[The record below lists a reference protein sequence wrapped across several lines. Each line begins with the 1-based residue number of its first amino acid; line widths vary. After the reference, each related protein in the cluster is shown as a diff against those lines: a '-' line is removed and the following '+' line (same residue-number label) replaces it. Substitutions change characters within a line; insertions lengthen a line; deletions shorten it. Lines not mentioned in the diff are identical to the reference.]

1 MRISD
6 WSSDV
11 CSSDLLLATSRARRA
26 GSGVTSQG
34 SPLLVDET
42 TAAEI
47 ELGAQDILA
56 GGAARAYGR
65 QQEAALS
72 RSRARSARA
81 GGRSAERRAGTECV
95 STCRSRWSPYRYKN
109 QTISR
114 IFITE
119 HPQSELDAINVD
131 QQHLSYTIY

>member
-11 CSSDLLLATSRARRA
+11 CSSDL
-26 GSGVTSQG
+26 VTSQG

-81 GGRSAERRAGTECV
+81 GGYLGAGAPLPTGAGQADRKSAGQGKSVAVRVDLGG
-95 STCRSRWSPYRYKN
+95 CRSLKQKN
-109 QTISR
+109 NA
-114 IFITE
+114 
-119 HPQSELDAINVD
+119 H
-131 QQHLSYTIY
+131 